1 MKFNLRTKAELG
13 ALRGMVGVQS
23 SRAGPHSGY
32 IVSAPEIHFYT
43 AQLMWPNHTSILNLR
58 KAREHSFVSK
68 DGNML

>member
-13 ALRGMVGVQS
+13 ALRGTVGIQS
-23 SRAGPHSGY
+23 RRAGPHSGY
-32 IVSAPEIHFYT
+32 TVPAPELHFHT

-68 DGNML
+68 DGNVL